1 MVLQDGQNRC
11 LLHLSRYILI
21 WLTKNAT
28 NVFVVFPLALDPNVK
43 LAYAEDKWDAEAM
56 QDGIARL
63 EAVVHMLSYNGCN
76 RTANLRHTV

>member
-1 MVLQDGQNRC
+1 M
-11 LLHLSRYILI
+11 
-21 WLTKNAT
+21 
-28 NVFVVFPLALDPNVK
+28 FVVFPLALDPNVK

-76 RTANLRHTV
+76 RMANLRHTV

>member
-1 MVLQDGQNRC
+1 M
-11 LLHLSRYILI
+11 
-21 WLTKNAT
+21 
-28 NVFVVFPLALDPNVK
+28 FVVFPLALDLNVK
-43 LAYAEDKWDAEAM
+43 LAYTEDKWDAEAM